1 MDFKTYKDD
10 TLKFK
15 DDFDNF
21 GHWSRN
27 AIFDTIYTL
36 LSKGENL
43 FLLSFMGHDRL
54 KKILNLKSKLIFV
67 LKPIFYI
74 LGFLQHVHFVSDVI
88 YKERKKI
95 DVFEENA
102 LAPIYSV
109 S

>member
-43 FLLSFMGHDRL
+43 FE
-54 KKILNLKSKLIFV
+54 KQINLCPTWNQF
-67 LKPIFYI
+67 FYI
-74 LGFLQHVHFVSDVI
+74 LGFLQYMHFVSDVI